1 MNKLQKLNLDF
12 PDENTK
18 FYREKMGYK
27 NQQLRMLLGYKD
39 ELENGNRNFFFNQ
52 WLTVI
57 KTIFLFMKYVE
68 WNLDHVGSFM

>member
-1 MNKLQKLNLDF
+1 MDF

-18 FYREKMGYK
+18 FYREKMGYN

-68 WNLDHVGSFM
+68 WNLDQIGFCI

>member
-18 FYREKMGYK
+18 LYREKMGYK

-52 WLTVI
+52 
-57 KTIFLFMKYVE
+57 
-68 WNLDHVGSFM
+68 